1 MHVNQSITARAM
13 FSELM
18 LGGATINSKA
28 ASAGRKGCHGV
39 IIWEEKIL
47 QVAPAQKRKK
57 NGAPCNA
64 WTAAL
69 ACLAAVFWFMA
80 LKNIPSL
87 TGR

>member
-28 ASAGRKGCHGV
+28 ASAGRKGCHSV

-57 NGAPCNA
+57 MVLLAMPGLLLWHA
-64 WTAAL
+64 WQQYSGSWHSKIYQA
-69 ACLAAVFWFMA
+69 
-80 LKNIPSL
+80 
-87 TGR
+87 